1 MIVDVHAHALSR
13 DFLSELVREG
23 AFGMETC
30 PEGFR
35 FAGYGPLDPLL
46 FDMAGRL
53 ESLERR
59 DIALQLVSPP
69 PRVVSHAGWAAD
81 AAFARRLND
90 QTLAAVGEGGGRL
103 GGLLVPPIAEPE
115 RCVAEIRRGLDEGH
129 VGVALPTSAAGRPL
143 DDPAFAPMWAECARQ
158 DCIVFMHPT
167 TGVERPAFGSFT
179 MLQLVGWP
187 SETALCVARLIFAG
201 VLERNSGLKLVLAH
215 GGGTLAMLAGRLDL
229 AYEAPL
235 YEANPACRAHISRPP
250 SQYLRDLYYDTVVAH
265 PKALAYLV
273 DLVGAERVVFGTDF
287 PFEIGDAEGVKA
299 LAALDL
305 LGPQVR
311 SMVLANGA
319 RLVSGIRA
327 PSAAV

>member
-13 DFLSELVREG
+13 DFLSELAREG
-23 AFGMETC
+23 AFGIETC

-46 FDMAGRL
+46 FDMDGRL
-53 ESLERR
+53 ESLTRR
-59 DIALQLVSPP
+59 EIGLQLVSPP

-90 QTLAAVGEGGGRL
+90 QTLAAVRDAGGRL

-143 DDPAFAPMWAECARQ
+143 DDPAFEPMWAECARQ
-158 DCIVFMHPT
+158 GCIVFMHPT
-167 TGVERPAFGSFT
+167 TGVERQAFGSFT

-201 VLERNSGLKLVLAH
+201 VIERHAGLKLVLAH
-215 GGGTLAMLAGRLDL
+215 GGGTLPMLAGRLDL

-235 YEANPACRAHISRPP
+235 YEANPACRAHIAKPP
-250 SQYLRDLYYDTVVAH
+250 SHYLRDLYYDTVVAH
-265 PKALAYLV
+265 PTVLDFLLK
-273 DLVGAERVVFGTDF
+273 LVGPERVVFGTDF
-287 PFEIGDAEGVKA
+287 PFEIGDAEGRKS
-299 LAALDL
+299 LAALEP
-305 LGPQVR
+305 LGVEVR
-311 SMVLANGA
+311 DTVLANGA
-319 RLVSGIRA
+319 RLVSGAR
-327 PSAAV
+327 S